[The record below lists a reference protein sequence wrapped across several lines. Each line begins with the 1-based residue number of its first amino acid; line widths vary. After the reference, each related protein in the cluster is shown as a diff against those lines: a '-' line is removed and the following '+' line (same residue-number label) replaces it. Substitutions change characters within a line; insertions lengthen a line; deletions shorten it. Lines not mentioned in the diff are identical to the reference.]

1 MRKLEN
7 EKGILQNA
15 CAAFTRITG
24 MPLEVMGRPDAR
36 GLALQAHGKRV
47 NLVPEV
53 KARITPTDALLP
65 LIRPN
70 PPRNL
75 ILVARQVSETMADK
89 LREGGIQFMD
99 EAGNAFINQPP
110 LYIFVK
116 GNRNSILK
124 KAPAIGRVFK
134 QTGIR
139 VLYILLCNPG
149 QENQP
154 YRTIAA
160 KAEVALGMVN
170 WVMQEL
176 KELGFLLVV
185 GKGKGRKIRLINKE
199 RLVERWITAYTE
211 QLRPKLML
219 GRYRGGAG
227 WWKEAAL
234 DPDRAL
240 WGGEVAALKL
250 TGHLNP
256 QEATIYADKENV
268 VAVLIPHKLKKDP
281 AGDVELLRCFWR
293 QDAVLPNRD
302 MVHPLLVYADL
313 MATGNQ
319 RNIETARMIYDQH
332 IIQLVREI

>member
-7 EKGILQNA
+7 EKDIMKNA
-15 CAAFTRITG
+15 CAAFTRMTG
-24 MPLEVMGRPDAR
+24 LALEVKGQPHAR
-36 GLALQAHGKRV
+36 ELALQAYGKRV

-53 KARITPTDALLP
+53 KAMITPTDALLP

-70 PPRNL
+70 QPRNF

-89 LREGGIQFMD
+89 LRESGIQFMD

-110 LYIFVK
+110 LYIFIK
-116 GNRNSILK
+116 GNRNPALK
-124 KAPAIGRVFK
+124 KAATIGRVFK
-134 QTGIR
+134 QTGIKMLF
-139 VLYILLCNPG
+139 VLLCNPG

-185 GKGKGRKIRLINKE
+185 GKGKGRQIRLINKE
-199 RLVERWITAYTE
+199 RLLERWITAYTE
-211 QLRPKLML
+211 QLRPKLVL
-219 GRYRGGAG
+219 GHFRGAAG

-234 DPDRAL
+234 DPDLAL

-256 QEATIYADKENV
+256 QEATIYADKENLA
-268 VAVLIPHKLKKDP
+268 AVLIPHKLKKDP
-281 AGDVELLRCFWR
+281 AGDVEFLSRFWR
-293 QDAVLPNRD
+293 QDAVSPNRD

-332 IIQLVREI
+332 IIQLVRET

>member
-1 MRKLEN
+1 MRKIEH

-15 CAAFTRITG
+15 CAAFTRMTG
-24 MPLEVMGRPDAR
+24 LSLEVMGQPDGR
-36 GLALQAHGKRV
+36 RLALQAHGKKV

-53 KARITPTDALLP
+53 KAMITPTDALLP

-70 PPRNL
+70 QTKNF
-75 ILVARQVSETMADK
+75 ILVARQVSGTMADK
-89 LREGGIQFMD
+89 LRENGIQFMD
-99 EAGNAFINQPP
+99 EAGNAFINQPS
-110 LYIFVK
+110 LYIFVR
-116 GNRNSILK
+116 GNRDPILK

-139 VLYILLCNPG
+139 VVYVLLCNPG

-185 GKGKGRKIRLINKE
+185 GKGKERKIRLINKE
-199 RLVERWITAYTE
+199 RLLERWITAYAE

-219 GRYRGGAG
+219 GRYRGAAG
-227 WWKEAAL
+227 WWKDASL

-256 QEATIYADKENV
+256 QEITIYLEKENL
-268 VAVLIPHKLKKDP
+268 AAFLIEHKLKKDP
-281 AGDVELLRCFWR
+281 AGDVEFVHRFWR
-293 QDAVLPNRD
+293 PDAVPPNRD
-302 MVHPLLVYADL
+302 AVNALLVYADL

-319 RNIETARMIYDQH
+319 RNLETARMIYDQYLV
-332 IIQLVREI
+332 QLVRET

>member
-1 MRKLEN
+1 MRNLEP
-7 EKGILQNA
+7 EKGILPNA
-15 CAAFTRITG
+15 CSAFTRMTGLPLKIVG
-24 MPLEVMGRPDAR
+24 MPGAG

-53 KARITPTDALLP
+53 KILITRTDVMLP
-65 LIRPN
+65 LIRGGQPKN
-70 PPRNL
+70 S
-75 ILVARQVSETMADK
+75 ILVARQVSETMADN
-89 LREGGIQFMD
+89 LREAGIQFMD

-110 LYIFVK
+110 LYIFIK
-116 GNRNSILK
+116 GNRNPALK
-124 KAPAIGRVFK
+124 KAAAIGRVFK
-134 QTGIR
+134 QTGIK
-139 VLYILLCNPG
+139 VLFVLLCNPG
-149 QENQP
+149 QEDQP

-170 WVMQEL
+170 WVMHEL
-176 KELGFLLVV
+176 NDTGFLLVV

-199 RLVERWITAYTE
+199 RLLERWITAYTE

-219 GRYRGGAG
+219 GRYRGAAG
-227 WWKEAAL
+227 WWKEVTL
-234 DPDRAL
+234 DPKHAL

-256 QEATIYADKENV
+256 QEATIYADKENL
-268 VAVLIPHKLKKDP
+268 AALLIQHKLKKDP
-281 AGDVELLRCFWR
+281 AGDVEFLYRFWR

-332 IIQLVREI
+332 IIQLVRET